1 MLREE
6 PPLLRER
13 LIISNRGGAWG
24 IWVMNADGS
33 QPRFLAPGGF
43 GPGWAEERLS
53 WGR

>member
-1 MLREE
+1 M
-6 PPLLRER
+6 
-13 LIISNRGGAWG
+13 SNRGGAWG

-33 QPRFLAPGGF
+33 QPRLLAPAPGGF